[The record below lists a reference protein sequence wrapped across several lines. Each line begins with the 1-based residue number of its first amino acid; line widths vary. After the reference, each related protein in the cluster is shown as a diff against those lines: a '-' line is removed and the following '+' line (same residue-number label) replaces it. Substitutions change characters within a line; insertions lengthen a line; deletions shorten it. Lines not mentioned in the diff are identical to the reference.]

1 MLWRYVART
10 AGSILG
16 DPPPFGLIIRANK
29 LSNLH
34 PCQSVNLMNC
44 LGNLVRNAGNLMK
57 HPEGRGEIS
66 LRLKVSDPGGDF
78 NTFLHRYLALPNLY

>member
-16 DPPPFGLIIRANK
+16 DPPAFGLIIRANK

-34 PCQSVNLMNC
+34 PCQSVNLMKW
-44 LGNLVRNAGNLMK
+44 LGDLVRNAGNFK
-57 HPEGRGEIS
+57 KRPEAEGRGGIF
-66 LRLKVSDPGGDF
+66 LRL
-78 NTFLHRYLALPNLY
+78 